1 MTTNRQIGHLIIDE
15 IIKQRMFRAE
25 FDGHAYLFIWQ
36 GNSAEQLEALVEQHY
51 VQRPSADIYKP
62 NQDQVKA
69 AIAHKI
75 IDDLKRADRLSDLSH
90 RQLIEE
96 ACNQGLGENLIVLEL
111 MNRVL
116 PGWEK

>member
-1 MTTNRQIGHLIIDE
+1 MTSIGHLIIDE

-36 GNSAEQLEALVEQHY
+36 GNSAEQLEALVEEHY
-51 VQRPSADIYKP
+51 IHKPTPAQLQGSAH
-62 NQDQVKA
+62 
-69 AIAHKI
+69 AIIK
-75 IDDLKRADRLSDLSH
+75 DLRDCDRLNDLSH

-96 ACNQGLGENLIVLEL
+96 AHSLGLGENLVVLEL
-111 MNRVL
+111 CNRLL

>member
-1 MTTNRQIGHLIIDE
+1 MNNIGHLIIDE

-51 VQRPSADIYKP
+51 VRKP
-62 NQDQVKA
+62 TPAQMTGT
-69 AIAHKI
+69 AHKI
-75 IDDLKRADRLSDLSH
+75 ISDLKQCDHLAELSH

-96 ACNQGLGENLIVLEL
+96 ACNQGLGEHLVVLEL